1 MPELP
6 EVQTVINYL
15 KTKIINQKI
24 NNVIVSALKVL
35 KNATAKEFKKFLV
48 NEHFVDIKRIGK
60 YIIFILSNNK
70 VLVSHLRMEG
80 KYKISQF
87 KAKYDE
93 RHVLVR
99 FILDDFELH
108 YHDTRRF
115 GTFHIHSVLDYQDQ
129 DYLKKLAIDPTQ
141 EEWDW
146 KYLKNNAQKSSRVIK
161 SVLLDQSVVAGI
173 GNIYADEILF
183 LSKINPAKKAN
194 ELTDQQFKEI
204 SKNATKVLLKAIEL
218 NGTTIFSYQFKENHA
233 GSYQDYLNVHLQKD
247 KPCKV
252 CGNLVKKTKLNNR
265 GTYYCAKCQK

>member
-15 KTKIINQKI
+15 KEEIINQKI
-24 NNVIVSALKVL
+24 NDVIVNATKLL
-35 KNATAKEFKKFLV
+35 KNSTPEEFKRFLV
-48 NEHFVDIKRIGK
+48 GESFVDIKRIGK
-60 YIIFILSNNK
+60 YIIFILTNDK

-80 KYKISQF
+80 KYKINQF
-87 KAKYDE
+87 NADYDQ

-99 FILDDFELH
+99 FKLDKFELH

-115 GTFHIHSVLDYQDQ
+115 GTFHIHSIGEYKDQ

-141 EEWDW
+141 EEWNW
-146 KYLKNNAQKSSRVIK
+146 QYLKNNAIKSNRAIK
-161 SVLLDQSVVAGI
+161 SVILDQEVVAGI

-183 LSKINPAKKAN
+183 LSKINPTKKAN
-194 ELTDQQFKEI
+194 ELTNKQYKDIAQ
-204 SKNATKVLLKAIEL
+204 NATKVLLKAIEL

-233 GSYQDYLNVHLQKD
+233 GSYQEYLNVHLQKD

-252 CGNLVKKTKLNNR
+252 CKCLIKKTKVNNR
-265 GTYYCAKCQK
+265 GTYYCEKCQK

>member
-35 KNATAKEFKKFLV
+35 KNATPKEFKKFLV

>member
-15 KTKIINQKI
+15 KSEIINQKI
-24 NNVIVSALKVL
+24 NNVFVYATKVL
-35 KNATAKEFKKFLV
+35 KNSTTNEFKKYLV
-48 NEHFVDIKRIGK
+48 NEKFVDIKRIGK

-80 KYKISQF
+80 KYKINQF

-99 FILDDFELH
+99 FVLDDFELH

-115 GTFHIHSVLDYQDQ
+115 GTFHIHSIDDYLDA

-141 EEWDW
+141 EQWDW
-146 KYLKNNAQKSSRVIK
+146 KYLKNNLKRSTRAIK
-161 SVLLDQSVVAGI
+161 SAILDQEVVSGI

-183 LSKINPAKKAN
+183 LAKIHPTKKAN
-194 ELTDQQFKEI
+194 ELTDKQYQDIAKY
-204 SKNATKVLLKAIEL
+204 ATQVLLKAIEL
-218 NGTTIFSYQFKENHA
+218 NGTTIFSYQFKDNHA

-247 KPCKV
+247 LACKV
-252 CGNLVKKTKLNNR
+252 CGSIVKKMKVNNR
-265 GTYYCAKCQK
+265 GTYYCEKCQK